1 MPTQLAIYQPREV
14 DEALGLL
21 ERLGDGAKVLAGG
34 TAMMIM
40 LRQRL
45 IAPEALVSIGLIPGL
60 DSIEIV
66 GDQVHIGALASHRSV
81 ELSSVVREHL
91 PVLAQTFGK
100 VANVRVRNV
109 ATVGGVLAEADYASD
124 PPAVLVGLDADIQVR
139 GLSGDRS
146 IRATDFFRAFYETA
160 LEPGEIVTRVR
171 IPLQP
176 LGTGAVYEK
185 FVTRSAEDRPC
196 IGVFAACH
204 AIAGGRFD
212 NVRVVVGAASEIPQ
226 RFTDIE
232 ALGNGTD
239 LQYDVCVRI
248 AHAYADRIKPLDDIR
263 GSSWYRLEMVK
274 VWVQR
279 ALQNARTQA
288 IGYVGSLS
296 FDD

>member
-1 MPTQLAIYQPREV
+1 MPSQLAIYQPRQV
-14 DEALGLL
+14 DEAVSLL

-60 DSIEIV
+60 DSIEVV
-66 GDQVHIGALASHRSV
+66 GDGVQIGALASHRSV
-81 ELSSVVREHL
+81 ELSSVVQKHL

-124 PPAVLVGLDADIQVR
+124 PPAVLVGLDADIQAR
-139 GLSGDRS
+139 GPSGGRS

-160 LEPGEIVTRVR
+160 LEPEEIVTQLR

-176 LGTGAVYEK
+176 QGTGAVYEK

-196 IGVFAACH
+196 IGVFAACRT
-204 AIAGGRFD
+204 IAGGRFD
-212 NVRVVVGAASEIPQ
+212 NVRVVVGAVSEIPQ

-232 ALGNGTD
+232 ALGNETD
-239 LQYDVCVRI
+239 LQHDVCVRI
-248 AHAYADRIKPLDDIR
+248 AQAYADRIKPLDDIR

-279 ALQNARTQA
+279 ALQNARTMA
-288 IGYVGSLS
+288 IGYESSRG
-296 FDD
+296 FDG